1 MIFKPLVLLKDNYLQ
16 EIQGERLT
24 HGPSKFD
31 PKLKTLGV
39 LGFVSGLL
47 HGVLN
52 RLRNPKFLARSGKL
66 CIYPPLTESKHM
78 LQFCV

>member
-39 LGFVSGLL
+39 SGIC
-47 HGVLN
+47 
-52 RLRNPKFLARSGKL
+52 LRTISWGPQSFAWS
-66 CIYPPLTESKHM
+66 
-78 LQFCV
+78 